1 MPRPE
6 VSSPTKAFWD
16 SGPAGSRR
24 VSWPMEPWQSRG
36 SRGRNME
43 KSLFKLF
50 VICIYIYIYIYTIS
64 NQHRDMWW
72 DVHIYNYI
80 YILYISIYIYI
91 YIYMKL
97 WAGYADQPS
106 DFRGPI
112 SWRHQLFQLEWFNWC
127 TNKTDFGNCVSIIF
141 VSSICYKQTNYKEPL
156 FLESNDVCLWC
167 NKHVQ
172 SLSDG
177 GPGIQGS
184 LFTATRLK
192 TRATEVPVDQSG
204 NLNMGRFR
212 KITCN
217 DWIQKELRYV

>member
-36 SRGRNME
+36 RNME

-50 VICIYIYIYIYTIS
+50 VICIYILYIYIQYTTNIGIC
-64 NQHRDMWW
+64 DGMY
-72 DVHIYNYI
+72 IYIII
-80 YILYISIYIYI
+80 YILYISIYI